1 MIEYVALARMEL
13 MGGEEADA
21 IVEAAL
27 EATPGV
33 VINRLPGIVQL
44 EAPGRLEFACAVVSE
59 LLGRPWDTR
68 ELQVIMAAYAGNIEQ
83 MDEEGVVLCWHEVHT
98 TTETQIPSEELPA

>member
-1 MIEYVALARMEL
+1 MEL
-13 MGGEEADA
+13 MAGEEAEA
-21 IVEAAL
+21 IVEAAS

-33 VINRLPGIVQL
+33 VVLRLPGIVQL
-44 EAPGRLEFACAVVSE
+44 QAPGRLEFACAVVSD

-83 MDEEGVVLCWHEVHT
+83 MDEEGVVLSWH
-98 TTETQIPSEELPA
+98 QAPSDSALTPTP